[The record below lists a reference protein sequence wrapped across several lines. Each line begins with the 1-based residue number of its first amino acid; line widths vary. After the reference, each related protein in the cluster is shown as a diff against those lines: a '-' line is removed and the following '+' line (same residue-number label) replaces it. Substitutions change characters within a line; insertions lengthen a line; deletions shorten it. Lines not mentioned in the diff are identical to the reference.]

1 MEANKLTEEDQFLTL
16 EQVKELQALGM
27 DLSNTNTWFCKCTK
41 NWQGNDITEPVWK
54 LVHSMRKIV
63 QGFEMFEY
71 IPTLSV
77 TELLS
82 MLPPKIVVEG
92 RELYFSIAHNT
103 DGNMIVKYDNG
114 NIDYYFVIVK
124 KLLRDSLFEMF
135 KLLIKNKF
143 I

>member
-1 MEANKLTEEDQFLTL
+1 MEANKLTEKDQFLTL
-16 EQVKELQALGM
+16 EQVNELQALGM
-27 DLSNTNTWFCKCTK
+27 NFSNPNAWFCKCTK
-41 NWQGNDITEPVWK
+41 NWQGNGITEPVWK

-82 MLPPKIVVEG
+82 MLPPQIIAEG

-114 NIDYYFVIVK
+114 NIDYYFVVVR